1 MGRWLHPTLTDALG
15 PALDAYAEL
24 TELAEDV
31 DDEWT
36 YITDLDRRLAG
47 PAGGRRGRSRRR
59 AARRDHRR
67 SPLTA
72 VAEEARA
79 IEDPHRA
86 IDWLSTYP
94 QVVLLALGERP

>member
-1 MGRWLHPTLTDALG
+1 MAAPTLTDALG
-15 PALDAYAEL
+15 PVLDAYAEL

-36 YITDLDRRLAG
+36 YITDLTAAWRERLEAVEADR
-47 PAGGRRGRSRRR
+47 GGEPLD
-59 AARRDHRR
+59 ATVVDA
-67 SPLTA
+67 LTA
-72 VAEEARA
+72 VAEEAGA

-94 QVVLLALGERP
+94 QVVLLALGEQP

>member
-1 MGRWLHPTLTDALG
+1 MAAPTLTDALG

-36 YITDLDRRLAG
+36 YITDLTAAWRDRLEALE
-47 PAGGRRGRSRRR
+47 
-59 AARRDHRR
+59 AARGGEPVD
-67 SPLTA
+67 STVVDALAA
-72 VAEEARA
+72 VADEARA
-79 IEDPHRA
+79 VEDPHRA

-94 QVVLLALGERP
+94 QVVLLALGEQP